1 MRHCACSLLTHVMQT
16 PEQFAPAP
24 SLGLSISTS
33 ADSVSG
39 AILGSTLRALD
50 AALQAR
56 DICTHTHCQ
65 RVIHYSLTLGRMM
78 GLSEHEL
85 VTLERGVFLHDIGK
99 IHMPDSVLLKPGLLS
114 DTERTVMQQHAVI
127 GFEMLRHNPL
137 LTDAAEIVLTHHERY
152 NGSGYPLG
160 LRGEDIALGAR
171 ICAIADTFDA
181 LTSIRPYRTPMS
193 FEEAC
198 SYIQSERGRHFD
210 PHIVDMFT
218 ALPPSQ
224 WQEVQR
230 VASASTAWTNL
241 FQAA

>member
-1 MRHCACSLLTHVMQT
+1 MQT
-16 PEQFAPAP
+16 LEQLAPSP
-24 SLGLSISTS
+24 SLGLASIPGTAS
-33 ADSVSG
+33 AS
-39 AILGSTLRALD
+39 ATILGSTFRALD

-56 DICTHTHCQ
+56 DLCTHTHCQ
-65 RVIHYSLTLGRMM
+65 RVIYYSLALGRMM

-114 DTERTVMQQHAVI
+114 DQERAVMQQHPAI

-137 LTDAAEIVLTHHERY
+137 LVDAAEIVLTHHERY
-152 NGSGYPLG
+152 DGSGYPMG
-160 LRGEDIALGAR
+160 LKGDDIPLGAR

-181 LTSIRPYRTPMS
+181 LTSVRPYRTPMS
-193 FEEAC
+193 FDEAC
-198 SYIQSERGRHFD
+198 SYIQSERGRQFD
-210 PHIVDMFT
+210 PYIVDMFT

-230 VASASTAWTNL
+230 VATASTTLTSL

>member
-1 MRHCACSLLTHVMQT
+1 M
-16 PEQFAPAP
+16 
-24 SLGLSISTS
+24 
-33 ADSVSG
+33 
-39 AILGSTLRALD
+39 LGSTFRALD

-65 RVIHYSLTLGRMM
+65 RVIYYSLRLGRMM
-78 GLSEHEL
+78 GLSDHEL

-114 DTERTVMQQHAVI
+114 ETERTVMQQHSQI
-127 GFEMLRHNPL
+127 GYEMLRHNPL

-152 NGSGYPLG
+152 NGSGYPMG
-160 LRGEDIALGAR
+160 LQGDDIPLGAR
-171 ICAIADTFDA
+171 ICAITDTFDA

-193 FEEAC
+193 FQDAC
-198 SYIQSERGRHFD
+198 DYIQSERGRHFD

-218 ALPPSQ
+218 ALPASQ
-224 WQEVQR
+224 WQEVHR
-230 VASASTAWTNL
+230 LASTSTALANL

>member
-1 MRHCACSLLTHVMQT
+1 MQAL
-16 PEQFAPAP
+16 EQLAPPP
-24 SLGLSISTS
+24 SLGLSTSTS
-33 ADSVSG
+33 TASVSG

-56 DICTHTHCQ
+56 DICTHAHCQ
-65 RVIHYSLTLGRMM
+65 RVIYYSLTLGRMM

-114 DTERTVMQQHAVI
+114 DTERTVMQQHPSI
-127 GFEMLRHNPL
+127 GYEMLRHNPL

-160 LRGEDIALGAR
+160 LEGDDIPLGAR
-171 ICAIADTFDA
+171 ICAITDTFDA
-181 LTSIRPYRTPMS
+181 ITSIRPYRTPMS
-193 FEEAC
+193 VEDAC
-198 SYIQSERGRHFD
+198 DYIQSERGCQYD
-210 PHIVDMFT
+210 PEIVDMFT

-224 WQEVQR
+224 WQEVRR
-230 VASASTAWTNL
+230 VASTGTALNNL
-241 FQAA
+241 FHAA

>member
-1 MRHCACSLLTHVMQT
+1 MSDAMV
-16 PEQFAPAP
+16 
-24 SLGLSISTS
+24 
-33 ADSVSG
+33 
-39 AILGSTLRALD
+39 GSTFRALD

-65 RVIHYSLTLGRMM
+65 RVIYYSLTLGRLM

-99 IHMPDSVLLKPGLLS
+99 IHMPDSVLLKPGVLS
-114 DTERTVMQQHAVI
+114 ETERTVMQQHSLI
-127 GFEMLRHNPL
+127 GYDMLRHNPL

-152 NGSGYPLG
+152 NGSGYPMG
-160 LRGEDIALGAR
+160 LRGEDIPLGAR
-171 ICAIADTFDA
+171 ICAITDTFDA

-198 SYIQSERGRHFD
+198 TYIQSERDRQFD
-210 PHIVDMFT
+210 PSIVDTFT
-218 ALPPSQ
+218 VLEPSR
-224 WQEVQR
+224 WAAIQR
-230 VASASTAWTNL
+230 LASTKATLSSL

>member
-1 MRHCACSLLTHVMQT
+1 MQT
-16 PEQFAPAP
+16 LEPLAPVP
-24 SLGLSISTS
+24 SLGLSTIPGT
-33 ADSVSG
+33 VSMSD
-39 AILGSTLRALD
+39 AMLGSTFRALD

-65 RVIHYSLTLGRMM
+65 RVIYYSLTLGRLM

-99 IHMPDSVLLKPGLLS
+99 IHMPDSVLLKPGVLS
-114 DTERTVMQQHAVI
+114 ETERTVMQQHSLI
-127 GFEMLRHNPL
+127 GYDMLRHNPL

-152 NGSGYPLG
+152 NGSGYPMG
-160 LRGEDIALGAR
+160 LRGEDIPLGAR
-171 ICAIADTFDA
+171 ICAITDTFDA

-198 SYIQSERGRHFD
+198 AYIQSERDRQFD
-210 PHIVDMFT
+210 PEIADTFT
-218 ALPPSQ
+218 ALEPSR
-224 WQEVQR
+224 WAAIQR
-230 VASASTAWTNL
+230 LASTRATLSSL

>member
-1 MRHCACSLLTHVMQT
+1 MQT
-16 PEQFAPAP
+16 LEELAPPP
-24 SLGLSISTS
+24 SLGLSTIPGT
-33 ADSVSG
+33 VSMSD
-39 AILGSTLRALD
+39 ATLGSTFRALD

-99 IHMPDSVLLKPGLLS
+99 IHTPDSVLLKPGHLS

-127 GFEMLRHNPL
+127 GFDMLRHNPL

-152 NGSGYPLG
+152 NGSGYPMG
-160 LRGEDIALGAR
+160 LRGEDIPLGAR

-181 LTSIRPYRTPMS
+181 ITSIRPYRTPMS
-193 FEEAC
+193 VKEAC
-198 SYIQSERGRHFD
+198 SYIQSEHGRLYD
-210 PHIVDMFT
+210 PEIVDMFT

-224 WQEVQR
+224 WQEIQR
-230 VASASTAWTNL
+230 VARASTALTNL

>member
-1 MRHCACSLLTHVMQT
+1 MQT
-16 PEQFAPAP
+16 LEQLAPPP
-24 SLGLSISTS
+24 SLGLFTS
-33 ADSVSG
+33 ANTTSVSG

-56 DICTHTHCQ
+56 DLCTHTHCQ
-65 RVIHYSLTLGRMM
+65 RVIYYSLTLGRMV

-114 DTERTVMQQHAVI
+114 DQERAVMQQHPAI

-137 LTDAAEIVLTHHERY
+137 LVDAAEIVLTHHERY
-152 NGSGYPLG
+152 DGSGYPMG
-160 LRGEDIALGAR
+160 LKGENIPLGAR

-181 LTSIRPYRTPMS
+181 LTSVRPYRTPMG

-198 SYIQSERGRHFD
+198 SYIQSERGRQFD

-230 VASASTAWTNL
+230 VATANTALTSL

>member
-1 MRHCACSLLTHVMQT
+1 MSDARV
-16 PEQFAPAP
+16 
-24 SLGLSISTS
+24 
-33 ADSVSG
+33 
-39 AILGSTLRALD
+39 GSTFRALD

-65 RVIHYSLTLGRMM
+65 RVIYYSLTLGRLM

-99 IHMPDSVLLKPGLLS
+99 IHMPDSVLLKPGVLS
-114 DTERTVMQQHAVI
+114 ETERTVMQQHSLI
-127 GFEMLRHNPL
+127 GYDMLRHNPL

-152 NGSGYPLG
+152 NGSGYPMG
-160 LRGEDIALGAR
+160 LRGEDIPLGAR
-171 ICAIADTFDA
+171 ICAITDTFDA

-198 SYIQSERGRHFD
+198 TYIQSEGGRHFD
-210 PHIVDMFT
+210 PSIVDTFT
-218 ALPPSQ
+218 VLEPSR
-224 WQEVQR
+224 WAAIQR
-230 VASASTAWTNL
+230 LASTKATLSSL

>member
-1 MRHCACSLLTHVMQT
+1 MQKL
-16 PEQFAPAP
+16 EQLAPSP
-24 SLGLSISTS
+24 SLGLSSSAST
-33 ADSVSG
+33 ATVSG

-65 RVIHYSLTLGRMM
+65 RVIHYSMTLGRMM
-78 GLSEHEL
+78 GLSEQEL

-99 IHMPDSVLLKPGLLS
+99 IHTPDSVLLKPGLLS
-114 DTERTVMQQHAVI
+114 DKERIVMQQHPII

-137 LTDAAEIVLTHHERY
+137 LTDAAEIVLAHHERY

-160 LRGEDIALGAR
+160 LSGEAIPFGAR

-193 FEEAC
+193 FEAAC

-210 PHIVDMFT
+210 PHIVDMFA

-230 VASASTAWTNL
+230 LASTSTSPARL

>member
-1 MRHCACSLLTHVMQT
+1 MEALAQIT
-16 PEQFAPAP
+16 PSP
-24 SLGLSISTS
+24 SLGLSTCTGGT
-33 ADSVSG
+33 SVSD
-39 AILGSTLRALD
+39 AMLGSTFRALD

-65 RVIHYSLTLGRMM
+65 RVIYYSLTLGRMM

-114 DTERTVMQQHAVI
+114 ETERTVMQQHPQI
-127 GFEMLRHNPL
+127 GYEMLRHNPML
-137 LTDAAEIVLTHHERY
+137 RDAAEIVLTHHERY
-152 NGSGYPLG
+152 NGSGYPMG
-160 LRGEDIALGAR
+160 LRGDDIPLGAR
-171 ICAIADTFDA
+171 ICAITDTFDA

-193 FEEAC
+193 FEDAC
-198 SYIQSERGRHFD
+198 GYVNSERGRYFD
-210 PHIVDMFT
+210 PEIADMFT

-224 WQEVQR
+224 WEQVQR
-230 VASASTAWTNL
+230 VASTSTALTSL

>member
-1 MRHCACSLLTHVMQT
+1 MLSLLSHVMQT
-16 PEQFAPAP
+16 LEQLPPAP
-24 SLGLSISTS
+24 SLGFSTSIST
-33 ADSVSG
+33 ASVSG

-65 RVIHYSLTLGRMM
+65 RVIHYSLTLGRMI
-78 GLSEHEL
+78 GLSEHDL

-114 DTERTVMQQHAVI
+114 ETEWTVMQQHPSI

-137 LTDAAEIVLTHHERY
+137 LTDAAEIVLSHHERY

-160 LRGEDIALGAR
+160 LRGEDIPLSAR

-181 LTSIRPYRTPMS
+181 ITSIRPYRTPMS
-193 FEEAC
+193 VEEAC
-198 SYIQSERGRHFD
+198 NYIQSERGRLYD
-210 PHIVDMFT
+210 PEIVDMFT

-224 WQEVQR
+224 WQEVQCL
-230 VASASTAWTNL
+230 ASTSTALTNL
-241 FQAA
+241 FQAV

>member
-1 MRHCACSLLTHVMQT
+1 MQAL
-16 PEQFAPAP
+16 EEIAP
-24 SLGLSISTS
+24 SPSHRFSTCPGL
-33 ADSVSG
+33 ASVSN
-39 AILGSTLRALD
+39 AILGSTFRALD

-56 DICTHTHCQ
+56 DLCTHTHCQ
-65 RVIHYSLTLGRMM
+65 RVIYYSLTLGRMM

-114 DTERTVMQQHAVI
+114 ESERTVMQQHPTI
-127 GFEMLRHNPL
+127 GYDMLRHNPL
-137 LTDAAEIVLTHHERY
+137 LTDVAEIVLTHHERY
-152 NGSGYPLG
+152 NGSGYPTG
-160 LRGEDIALGAR
+160 LKGDEIPLGAR
-171 ICAIADTFDA
+171 ICAITDTFDA

-198 SYIQSERGRHFD
+198 NYINSERGRHFD
-210 PHIVDMFT
+210 PDIVDTFT

-230 VASASTAWTNL
+230 VAITSAALTNL